1 MAKSEPITLRL
12 SNELDRWVTNEAR
25 RTRRPKG
32 TVVEALA
39 EEALKARRFPGI
51 AFRGDD
57 WDRRAWMTGSA
68 LDVWEIARAYQECG
82 SVDELASQGSLS
94 ERQIRVALAYY
105 EHYPEEIDARL
116 ERDRRRFDELRAAY
130 PGVEVLEL

>member
-12 SNELDRWVTNEAR
+12 SSELDRWVTDEAR

-57 WDRRAWMTGSA
+57 WDRRAWMSGSA
-68 LDVWEIARAYQECG
+68 LDVWEIVRAYQECG
-82 SVDELASQGSLS
+82 SVDELSSQGSLS
-94 ERQIRVALAYY
+94 ERQVKVALAYY

-116 ERDRRRFDELRAAY
+116 ERDRRRLDELQAAY
-130 PGVEVLEL
+130 PGVAVLEI